1 MSDLTI
7 KFRQHFVLFLSV
19 AQDPMT
25 AMAYAEDSKRV
36 ILALVLKGNQ
46 GTDFWLGANN
56 QIFVLKDSS
65 QIVPRYVVHFRVL
78 N

>member
-1 MSDLTI
+1 M
-7 KFRQHFVLFLSV
+7 FLSV

-46 GTDFWLGANN
+46 GTDFWFGANN